1 MEARRPKRVG
11 LACAEGDPVGLVL
24 DDMADAGAVY
34 EMLSK
39 VEDPIEFVRLRGL
52 DGAETCDALV
62 LADGLEA
69 PAGMPAYRV
78 SANDR
83 GADLYVPRP
92 RLLPRLMKKPR
103 LGHARRPLSEAVDAL
118 LLRIRSGE
126 PPVGAC
132 RG

>member
-1 MEARRPKRVG
+1 MVARRPKRVG

-24 DDMADAGAVY
+24 DDMAEAGAVY

-52 DGAETCDALV
+52 DDAATCDALV
-62 LADGLEA
+62 LADGLEP
-69 PAGMPAYRV
+69 PAGLPAYRV
-78 SANDR
+78 SASDPD
-83 GADLYVPRP
+83 ADLYVPRP

-126 PPVGAC
+126 PPGGAC